1 MWVLGEIRIRRRPI
15 TQTRARAWDYPFRP
29 FSALHMPAMKKIAT
43 TRDFAANPRR
53 GPAPA
58 VEIDH
63 K

>member
-1 MWVLGEIRIRRRPI
+1 
-15 TQTRARAWDYPFRP
+15 
-29 FSALHMPAMKKIAT
+29 MPAMKKIAT